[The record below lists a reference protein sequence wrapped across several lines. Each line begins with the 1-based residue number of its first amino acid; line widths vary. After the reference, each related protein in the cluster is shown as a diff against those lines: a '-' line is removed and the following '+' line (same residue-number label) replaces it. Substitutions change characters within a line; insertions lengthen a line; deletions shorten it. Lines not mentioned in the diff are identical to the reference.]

1 MSKKNKNQAVS
12 EEQKETKRGSIQ
24 EPATKT
30 EKIISYIL
38 IGAALIA
45 ILLIIIIA
53 ISTGGEKQKIA
64 RKFDSLTKDNVY
76 TYISYEKLQEKVNNG
91 EEFEVLLISD
101 KQENANYFIYC
112 VDLIVKQY
120 QNDDNYNSEDTIFLL
135 NIDKLDESEQKY
147 FKNIDKRI
155 LDEPVIVHY
164 KTMLK
169 KQSVDYDK
177 SNNYRI
183 DEYGNNVFALLQKY
197 FENNFTKKVND
208 IEEE

>member
-1 MSKKNKNQAVS
+1 MSKKSKNQAVN

-24 EPATKT
+24 EPPTKT
-30 EKIISYIL
+30 EKIVSYVL
-38 IGAALIA
+38 VGAAILAVLLIFLIA
-45 ILLIIIIA
+45 IL
-53 ISTGGEKQKIA
+53 SGGEKQKIA
-64 RKFDSLTKDNVY
+64 KKFDSLTKDNVF
-76 TYISYEKLQEKVNNG
+76 TYVTYEKLQEKVNNG

-120 QNDDNYNSEDTIFLL
+120 QSDENYESVETIFLL
-135 NIDKLDESEQKY
+135 NIDKLDESERKY
-147 FKNIDKRI
+147 FTNIDKRI
-155 LDEPVIVHY
+155 LNEPVIVHY

-169 KQSVDYDK
+169 AQSVDYDK

-197 FENNFTKKVND
+197 FENNFSKKVTEDN
-208 IEEE
+208 